1 MKRGSFIG
9 PMILIFIGAVFLLRN
24 IRPDVPL
31 MDWLE
36 TYWPVLLIVWGGVRL
51 VEIGYWHFAAKICR
65 NAA

>member
-9 PMILIFIGAVFLLRN
+9 PMILIFIGAVFLMRN

-36 TYWPVLLIVWGGVRL
+36 T
-51 VEIGYWHFAAKICR
+51 
-65 NAA
+65 